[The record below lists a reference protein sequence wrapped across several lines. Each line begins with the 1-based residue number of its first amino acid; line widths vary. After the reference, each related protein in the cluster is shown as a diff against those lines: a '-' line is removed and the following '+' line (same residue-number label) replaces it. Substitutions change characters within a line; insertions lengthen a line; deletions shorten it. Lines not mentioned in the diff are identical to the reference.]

1 MDKNT
6 LNHLENLEDK
16 LSGVAEKGFD
26 IYTHGIFV
34 QYSTYFILSCIVFLL
49 FIALIVFIC
58 TKIYKAK
65 KYGIKTIFY
74 DFYENEK
81 SAKAEFYL
89 IISFLIVVVSIG
101 GIIISLQGVLSPE
114 YLAIRELLG
123 KK

>member
-6 LNHLENLEDK
+6 LNHLENLENK

-34 QYSTYFILSCIVFLL
+34 QYLTYFILSCIVFLL
-49 FIALIVFIC
+49 FTTLIVFIY

-65 KYGIKTIFY
+65 KHNIATSFYNFYG
-74 DFYENEK
+74 NEK
-81 SAKAEFYL
+81 SDKAGFYL
-89 IISFLIVVVSIG
+89 TISFLIVAASIG
-101 GIIISLQGVLSPE
+101 GIVFSLQGVLSPE

-123 KK
+123 KG